1 MKTHPMLC
9 GILLALALPCLRAQ
23 DGPGQATPPAN
34 PPAVNAPAVDAP
46 SAASEAPLT
55 ASAQEPTKLEAAARS
70 AEERLES
77 SLRELAEL
85 RERMAAEKLPLSK
98 RLSELEAE
106 LTAARQEYQKVSRDL
121 DERALKLNSLRDGIK
136 AYENQA
142 SHLQTLVTDYLRNF
156 ESRLHIVE
164 IQRYKEPL
172 SKAKL
177 ARENTALTPEQV
189 FAAQAELLELSLAR
203 LHEGLG
209 GVTFPG
215 HVVETSGLVLPG
227 RFTLVGPAAVFRSD
241 DGQHIGTAEQ
251 KLGSLEPALIPFALA
266 ENTEAVRGLVAAGEG
281 SFPLDPTLGNAH
293 KIEETQET
301 LLEHIRKGGPVMV
314 PIFAM
319 AGAAMLVVLLKWV
332 SFLFMR
338 RPSRSRSRAL
348 LEAVR
353 RRDHLSAVEQARA
366 VGGPT
371 GRMLTAGAEH
381 LGEPREL
388 IEEVMY
394 ETVLETKL
402 RLNRWL
408 PFVAICAS
416 SAPLLGLL
424 GTVTGIM
431 NTFKLITVFGTGDVK
446 TLSGGISEALITTE
460 YGLIVAIPSL
470 LLHAM
475 LSRKA
480 KGMLDQMEKSA
491 VEFLN
496 QVAKVESVA
505 RVAAGDFRDDEL
517 SADVGYEFVP
527 AFRQA
532 KEREVG
538 PSGSSRQPAKL

>member
-1 MKTHPMLC
+1 MIKNLTL
-9 GILLALALPCLRAQ
+9 GGLLLVLLLPSLQAQ
-23 DGPGQATPPAN
+23 DSPAPNSPAPGSA
-34 PPAVNAPAVDAP
+34 APAAP
-46 SAASEAPLT
+46 APT
-55 ASAQEPTKLEAAARS
+55 SAQEPTKLEDAARS
-70 AEERLES
+70 AEQRLEA
-77 SLRELAEL
+77 SLRELSEL
-85 RERMAAEKLPLSK
+85 REKMASEKLPLSK

-106 LTAARQEYQKVSRDL
+106 LGAARQEYQKTSRDL
-121 DERALKLNSLRDGIK
+121 DDRALKLNTLRDGIK

-142 SHLQTLVTDYLRNF
+142 SHLQTLVADYLRNF

-164 IQRYKEPL
+164 LQRYKDAL

-177 ARENTALTPEQV
+177 ARENTALTPEEV
-189 FAAQAELLELSLAR
+189 FAAQAELVELSLAR
-203 LHEGLG
+203 LHEAPG

-215 HVVETSGLVLPG
+215 HVVATSGVVVSG
-227 RFTLVGPAAVFRSD
+227 RFALVGPAAIFRSE
-241 DGQHIGTAEQ
+241 DGQHVGTAEQ
-251 KLGSLEPALIPFALA
+251 KLGSLEPALIPFARP
-266 ENTEAVRGLVAAGEG
+266 EDNEAARVLVASGEG
-281 SFPLDPTLGNAH
+281 VFPLDPTLGNAH

-301 LLEHIRKGGPVMV
+301 LLEHIKAGGPVMY

-319 AGAAMLVVLLKWV
+319 AGAALLVVLLKWV

-338 RPSRSRSRAL
+338 KPSRSRLAAVL
-348 LEAVR
+348 AAVR
-353 RRDHLSAVEQARA
+353 QRDHATAVEQAQR
-366 VGGPT
+366 VGGPS
-371 GRMLTAGAEH
+371 GRMLTVGAQH

-408 PFVAICAS
+408 PFVAVCAS

-431 NTFKLITVFGTGDVK
+431 NTFKLITVFGSGDVK
-446 TLSGGISEALITTE
+446 MLSGGISEALITTE

-470 LLHAM
+470 LLHAL

-496 QVAKVESVA
+496 QVAKSQP
-505 RVAAGDFRDDEL
+505 AGVGSHDHFRDDEL
-517 SADVGYEFVP
+517 SEDVGYEFIP
-527 AFRQA
+527 AMPRARETELSRPAQA
-532 KEREVG
+532 ERT
-538 PSGSSRQPAKL
+538 SRR

>member
-1 MKTHPMLC
+1 MKTHPLLC
-9 GILLALALPCLRAQ
+9 GLLLTLALPALRAQ
-23 DGPGQATPPAN
+23 DAPASTPPSAN
-34 PPAVNAPAVDAP
+34 PPATAN
-46 SAASEAPLT
+46 EAPPAT
-55 ASAQEPTKLEAAARS
+55 SAQEPTKLEAAARS

-98 RLSELEAE
+98 RLGELEAE

-172 SKAKL
+172 AKAKL
-177 ARENTALTPEQV
+177 ARENTALSSEQV

-215 HVVETSGLVLPG
+215 HVVEASGSGLVVPG
-227 RFTLVGPAAVFRSD
+227 RFTLVGPAAVFRSE

-266 ENTEAVRGLVAAGEG
+266 ENSEAVRGLVASGEG

-319 AGAAMLVVLLKWV
+319 AGAALLVVLLKWV

-338 RPSRSRSRAL
+338 KPSRSRSRAL

-353 RRDHLSAVEQARA
+353 RRDHATAVEQARE

-470 LLHAM
+470 LLHAL

-496 QVAKVESVA
+496 QVAKVEPVA
-505 RVAAGDFRDDEL
+505 GVAAGDFRDDEL

-527 AFRQA
+527 ALRQA
-532 KEREVG
+532 REREVG
-538 PSGSSRQPAKL
+538 PAGASRQPAKL

>member
-1 MKTHPMLC
+1 MRTFLSVA
-9 GILLALALPCLRAQ
+9 GFVSVSLISALRAQ
-23 DGPGQATPPAN
+23 ESNAPVAPAPTAPPA
-34 PPAVNAPAVDAP
+34 AAP
-46 SAASEAPLT
+46 
-55 ASAQEPTKLEAAARS
+55 QESGKLEDATRAA
-70 AEERLES
+70 EQRLES

-85 RERMAAEKLPLSK
+85 RERMASEKLPLSK
-98 RLSELEAE
+98 RLSELESE
-106 LTAARQEYQKVSRDL
+106 LTSARQEYQKTSRDL

-136 AYENQA
+136 AYESQA

-164 IQRYKEPL
+164 LQRYKEAL
-172 SKAKL
+172 AKAKL
-177 ARENTALTPEQV
+177 ARENTALTPEEV
-189 FAAQAELLELSLAR
+189 FAAQAELVELSLAR
-203 LHEGLG
+203 LHEALG
-209 GVTFPG
+209 GTSFPG
-215 HVVETSGLVLPG
+215 HVVAGSGLVVPG
-227 RFTLVGPAAVFRSD
+227 RFTLVGPSAVFRSD
-241 DGQHIGTAEQ
+241 DGQHVGTAEQ
-251 KLGSLEPALIPFALA
+251 KLGSLEPALVPFVRA
-266 ENTEAVRGLVAAGEG
+266 EDAEAVRALVASGEG
-281 SFPLDPTLGNAH
+281 TLPLDPTLGNAH

-301 LLEHIRKGGPVMV
+301 LLEHIKAGGPVMY

-319 AGAAMLVVLLKWV
+319 AGAALLVVLLKWV

-338 RPSRSRSRAL
+338 KPSRARVAGVL
-348 LEAVR
+348 AAVR
-353 RRDHLSAVEQARA
+353 QRDPGTAVEQAQR

-371 GRMLTAGAEH
+371 GRMLTVGAQH

-431 NTFKLITVFGTGDVK
+431 NTFKLITVFGSGDVK
-446 TLSGGISEALITTE
+446 MLSGGISEALITTE

-470 LLHAM
+470 LLHAL

-496 QVAKVESVA
+496 QVAKSQPAEVRA
-505 RVAAGDFRDDEL
+505 NDGFRDDEL
-517 SADVGYEFVP
+517 SADVGYEFIP
-527 AFRQA
+527 AMRQA
-532 KEREVG
+532 KERELAHMG
-538 PSGSSRQPAKL
+538 QAQRSPRS